1 MSQHN
6 KIEIPKGNNL
16 TKNTAVLYSG
26 GKDSTYAIDM
36 LKRSGHIVSCLI
48 TIVSQNPDSYMLHT
62 ANIQL
67 TELCSRAIG
76 IPLVVGFTDGNKEEE
91 LQDISQTILRAKKDY
106 DFEILVSGGL
116 ASSYQKT
123 RIEKIA
129 EDCGLTAE
137 TPLWGI
143 NQEEYIMNLVDSG
156 YRFILTSVSAG
167 GLDSSWLGRE
177 TDYNSALELIRLA
190 EKYKFNPALEGGEGE
205 TLVLDCPLF
214 KENRL
219 KILES
224 RKIWNGYR
232 GILEINKALLESKKE
247 SISCPPPPI
256 QV

>member
-106 DFEILVSGGL
+106 DFGILGSGGL

-123 RIEKIA
+123 RIEKKA
-129 EDCGLTAE
+129 EYCGLTAE

-190 EKYKFNPALEGGEGE
+190 EKYKFNPALE
-205 TLVLDCPLF
+205 
-214 KENRL
+214 
-219 KILES
+219 
-224 RKIWNGYR
+224 
-232 GILEINKALLESKKE
+232 
-247 SISCPPPPI
+247 
-256 QV
+256 